1 MVLVI
6 QKCAQA
12 PLNMLIFS
20 KNGWFQHVSTRDHD
34 WVIGV
39 IYTGLLYLFSGFNSA
54 GIVKQFKVG
63 PHSQLG
69 KRDHKGLGNSKNY
82 KNPGLSLNQS
92 QQQNLESSIPGNS
105 IGFCDFRCVPVFFS
119 GTCWVCELPPLSYQ
133 HSWCASRY
141 KLVDDM
147 CSGSCSNKD
156 GSSYLCELLYLIAPH
171 IHTLQPGRVPL

>member
-1 MVLVI
+1 MVSGPADLAPPQVWRTRSEGYHWSMVLVI

-39 IYTGLLYLFSGFNSA
+39 IYTGLLYLFSGFNRA
-54 GIVKQFKVG
+54 GIVKQFKAG

-82 KNPGLSLNQS
+82 KNPGLSLN
-92 QQQNLESSIPGNS
+92 
-105 IGFCDFRCVPVFFS
+105 
-119 GTCWVCELPPLSYQ
+119 
-133 HSWCASRY
+133 
-141 KLVDDM
+141 
-147 CSGSCSNKD
+147 
-156 GSSYLCELLYLIAPH
+156 
-171 IHTLQPGRVPL
+171 